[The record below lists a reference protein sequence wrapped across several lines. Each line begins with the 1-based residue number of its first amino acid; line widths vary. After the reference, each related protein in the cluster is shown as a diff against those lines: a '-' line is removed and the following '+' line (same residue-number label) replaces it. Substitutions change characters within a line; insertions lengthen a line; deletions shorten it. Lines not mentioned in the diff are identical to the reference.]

1 METHENKF
9 RKVESEMVTN
19 RPVVKWV
26 EIALKLLDVWWGTD
40 LFKALCVIG
49 KYKHFIDKVEE
60 GKSLMNIKNNKGPKM
75 LPWGTP
81 KITDKQLDGQLLTDT
96 HWVLLLK

>member
-9 RKVESEMVTN
+9 RNVESEMVTN

-26 EIALKLLDVWWGTD
+26 KITLKLLDVWWGTD
-40 LFKALCVIG
+40 FLM
-49 KYKHFIDKVEE
+49 HFVSSANMSILDKVEE
-60 GKSLMNIKNNKGPKM
+60 GKSLMNIKNNKRPRM

-81 KITDKQLDGQLLTDT
+81 
-96 HWVLLLK
+96 

>member
-9 RKVESEMVTN
+9 RNVESEMVTN

-26 EIALKLLDVWWGTD
+26 KITLKLLDVWWGTNF
-40 LFKALCVIG
+40 L
-49 KYKHFIDKVEE
+49 KHFVSLANMSILDKVEE
-60 GKSLMNIKNNKGPKM
+60 GKSLMNIKNNKMLRM

-81 KITDKQLDGQLLTDT
+81 EITDKQPDRQLLTDT
-96 HWVLLLK
+96 HWVLLFK